1 MKKNI
6 WCDEKEKEFDKKKLM
21 LIQNGISIIQQKK
34 IWGDSMTNDDCEL
47 NMQQRL
53 D

>member
-21 LIQNGISIIQQKK
+21 LIQNGKSIIKESK
-34 IWGDSMTNDDCEL
+34 V
-47 NMQQRL
+47 
-53 D
+53 